1 MIKVLIAEDFR
12 LLREDLA
19 DTLEEYENIDVVGV
33 ASSGSEAVEL
43 ARKQNPDVILMD
55 IDMETPTAGIDAA
68 KLIIDELPKTQV
80 IYLTA
85 YEADD
90 IIIDSMGVGAVNYL
104 VKDVD
109 EEKLVQKIEDAYNNQ
124 NVLEPEIN
132 RTLMNEYARLRYSEQ
147 SLLFFINN
155 VGKLTP
161 AEFEIVKMVLEGKTN
176 KEIAKSRFVEPVTI
190 KSQVRSILNKF
201 GCSRKHEM
209 VEMIKNLKLEY
220 LFFESRRI

>member
-1 MIKVLIAEDFR
+1 MDLIKVLIADDFR
-12 LLREDLA
+12 LLREDLE
-19 DTLEEYENIDVVGV
+19 DILSEYENIEVVG
-33 ASSGSEAVEL
+33 AAESGEEAVKL
-43 ARKQNPDVILMD
+43 ALEKKPDVCLMD

-68 KLIIDELPKTQV
+68 KKIIDELPNTKV

-90 IIIDSMGVGAVNYL
+90 IIIDSMGVGAANYL
-104 VKDVD
+104 VKDVED
-109 EEKLVQKIEDAYNNQ
+109 DKLVEKIEQAYLNQ
-124 NVLEPEIN
+124 NVLEPDIN
-132 RTLMNEYARLRYSEQ
+132 RTLMNEYTRLRYSEQ

-161 AEFEIVKMVLEGKTN
+161 AEFEIVKMMLEGKTN
-176 KEIAKSRFVEPVTI
+176 KEIAKARFVEAVTI

-201 GCSRKHEM
+201 GCSRKREM

-220 LFFESRRI
+220 LFFE